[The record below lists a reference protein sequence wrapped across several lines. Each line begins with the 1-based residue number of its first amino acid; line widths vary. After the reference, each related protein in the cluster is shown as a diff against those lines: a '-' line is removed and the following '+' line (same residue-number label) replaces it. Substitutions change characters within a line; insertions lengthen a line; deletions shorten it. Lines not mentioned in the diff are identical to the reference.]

1 VDYTKIVH
9 SNRSSYTS
17 FMMREELPPTV
28 LVIFGITGDLS
39 RRYILP
45 ALEEL
50 GEANEFPPHFK
61 IIGTSRSPLSLS
73 KAFGGRKSLEKRGEV
88 YQMDFSS
95 DAQYNALKKKLV
107 SLKKDYKKNPQYI
120 FYFAMPPEAV
130 PPVIDSMGRA
140 GMNGDNVKLLLEKP
154 FGTDLVSAKE
164 LIARAKGY
172 FTDSQIYRI
181 DHYLAKEMAQ
191 NLIIFLGSNMLFR
204 DVWNNKYIE
213 KIDIVVAERIGIEG
227 RVGFYEQSG
236 ALRDIV
242 QSHLMQLAALVL
254 MEPRSELFDFSDV
267 PKHRLAAI
275 KSLKV
280 KNIKDTVRAQY
291 RGYSEEVGNPD
302 SMVETFVSLELGSD
316 NPRWRG
322 VPITLTTGKRLDKR
336 LTVIDV
342 YFKKDKTPQ
351 SNKLTLRIQPN
362 EGVELDLLVKE
373 PGYSRKLQK
382 RPLSFS
388 YGQHF
393 SKLPQAYEQILLDAI
408 ASNQSLFAS
417 GQEVLASWEILQ
429 PVLEH
434 WKSSK
439 YDLRLYKPGSTIA
452 EVLS

>member
-1 VDYTKIVH
+1 MGG
-9 SNRSSYTS
+9 RGSYT
-17 FMMREELPPTV
+17 FPMKREKLPPTV
-28 LVIFGITGDLS
+28 LVIFGVTGDLS

-50 GEANEFPPHFK
+50 AEAGEFPESFK
-61 IIGTSRSPLSLS
+61 IVGVSRRRIDVSQALGAMSRLKKHAITIKMDFESADDYLSL
-73 KAFGGRKSLEKRGEV
+73 KG
-88 YQMDFSS
+88 Q
-95 DAQYNALKKKLV
+95 LKQAAGKLHQ
-107 SLKKDYKKNPQYI
+107 KTQYI
-120 FYFAMPPEAV
+120 FYFALPPEASHSV
-130 PPVIDSMGRA
+130 VESMGKA
-140 GMNGDNVKLLLEKP
+140 GLNGERVKLLLEKP
-154 FGTDLVSAKE
+154 FGTDLSSAKK
-164 LIARAKGY
+164 LIQHTKRY
-172 FTDSQIYRI
+172 FKESQVYRI

-227 RVGFYEQSG
+227 RIGFYEQSG

-242 QSHLMQLAALVL
+242 QSHLLQLAALVL
-254 MEPRSELFDFSDV
+254 MKPCSELFNFNDV
-267 PKHRLAAI
+267 PAHRLAAI

-291 RGYSEEVGNPD
+291 REYREEVDNPD
-302 SMVETFVSLELGSD
+302 TSVETFVSLILTSD
-316 NPRWRG
+316 DPRWRG
-322 VPITLTTGKRLDKR
+322 VPITLTTGKRLDRR
-336 LTVIDV
+336 LTAIDV

-351 SNKLTLRIQPN
+351 SNKLTLRIQPD

-417 GQEVLASWEILQ
+417 GQEVIASWELFQ
-429 PVLEH
+429 PVLDY